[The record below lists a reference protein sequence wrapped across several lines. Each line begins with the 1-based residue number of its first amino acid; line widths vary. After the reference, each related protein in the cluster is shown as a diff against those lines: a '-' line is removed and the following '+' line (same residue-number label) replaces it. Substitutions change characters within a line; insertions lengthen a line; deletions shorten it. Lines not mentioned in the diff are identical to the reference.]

1 MRLSKCTSDIY
12 AISNIRGCLIRGF
25 NLNKLGMCI
34 YIIWIWCYV
43 CTSLIHL
50 HIHIYIYIYTYIH
63 TYITVHTY
71 IHYITLH
78 YITLHYITLHY
89 ITLHY
94 ITYIHTYIHI
104 IHIIFYIYIN
114 TLYMSLCIS
123 YIYVCTYT
131 VYMGYLHRVTWGY
144 QHRSHSDRRGA
155 SSSFRI
161 WSATSW
167 TQGGHLV
174 NNKISIIVWMY
185 NI

>member
-25 NLNKLGMCI
+25 NLNKLGIYVCI

-43 CTSLIHL
+43 CTSFIHL
-50 HIHIYIYIYTYIH
+50 HIYIYTYIH
-63 TYITVHTY
+63 I
-71 IHYITLH
+71 IQ
-78 YITLHYITLHY
+78 
-89 ITLHY
+89 
-94 ITYIHTYIHI
+94 

-114 TLYMSLCIS
+114 TLYKYMSLCIS

-144 QHRSHSDRRGA
+144 QRSHSDRSGA

>member
-50 HIHIYIYIYTYIH
+50 HIHIYIHTYIH

-71 IHYITLH
+71 IHTLH
-78 YITLHYITLHY
+78 YITLHYITLH
-89 ITLHY
+89 
-94 ITYIHTYIHI
+94 TYIHTYILYI
-104 IHIIFYIYIN
+104 LYSIYIN

-167 TQGGHLV
+167 TQGWHLV

>member
-25 NLNKLGMCI
+25 NLNKLGIYVYIYNTNMMLCM
-34 YIIWIWCYV
+34 YIIY
-43 CTSLIHL
+43 TST
-50 HIHIYIYIYTYIH
+50 YIYIH
-63 TYITVHTY
+63 TYILYRY
-71 IHYITLH
+71 ILYS
-78 YITLHYITLHY
+78 
-89 ITLHY
+89 
-94 ITYIHTYIHI
+94 
-104 IHIIFYIYIN
+104 IYIN
-114 TLYMSLCIS
+114 TLYKYMSLCIS

-144 QHRSHSDRRGA
+144 QRSHSDRSGA